1 MGEQQMAGN
10 AEIGKIGWIDISV
23 DDASGLSDFYAKVVG
38 WKPEP
43 VSMGEYNDFNMTMPG
58 DGVPATGICHA
69 RGSNA
74 ALPAQWLI
82 YIVVEDASES
92 AKICA
97 ESGGKILVEPR
108 SMDGGSFCVIEDPSG
123 AVAALYQPP
132 QD

>member
-1 MGEQQMAGN
+1 MAAN
-10 AEIGKIGWIDISV
+10 ADIGKIGWIDISV
-23 DDASGLSDFYAKVVG
+23 DDASGLRDFYAKVVG

-43 VSMGEYNDFNMTMPG
+43 VGMGEYSDFNMTMPG
-58 DGVPATGICHA
+58 NGQPAAGICHA

-74 ALPAQWLI
+74 VLPSQWLI

-92 AKICA
+92 AKTCTEI
-97 ESGGKILVEPR
+97 GGKVLVEPR

-132 QD
+132 PE